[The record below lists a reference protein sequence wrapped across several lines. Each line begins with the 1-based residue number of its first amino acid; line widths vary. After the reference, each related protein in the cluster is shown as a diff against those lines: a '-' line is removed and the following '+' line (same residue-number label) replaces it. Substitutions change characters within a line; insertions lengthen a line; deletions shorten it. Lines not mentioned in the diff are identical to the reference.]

1 MKISSITNS
10 KQIQNITERRK
21 EKDKTKE
28 NLRPIMPYYV
38 ISNNIYS
45 SQYNVQK
52 NQKPFLHKKKSSMN
66 DINNMKDMNL
76 NMKNSTKNTNKN
88 NSTVSSYKFTKN
100 NYNYNSKKYYKNE
113 INYISLENSPSVKD
127 KILSHSKNNL
137 KNGNNNSKIKSKII
151 RKVLMIFFITKLKI
165 VTH

>member
-1 MKISSITNS
+1 MKINSITNS

-45 SQYNVQK
+45 NQYNVQK
-52 NQKPFLHKKKSSMN
+52 NQKSFLHKKKSSMN

-76 NMKNSTKNTNKN
+76 NMKNTTKNVNKN
-88 NSTVSSYKFTKN
+88 N
-100 NYNYNSKKYYKNE
+100 
-113 INYISLENSPSVKD
+113 
-127 KILSHSKNNL
+127 
-137 KNGNNNSKIKSKII
+137 
-151 RKVLMIFFITKLKI
+151 
-165 VTH
+165 